1 MADFILSNEP
11 VIRLGFFI
19 GIFALM
25 ACWEVLAPRR
35 KPLYGRLRR
44 WPSNLGIVVLNTLLL
59 RLLFPAAAVG
69 AALLAERGGWGLFN
83 YYRLPFWLAA
93 LASVMLLD
101 LIIYLQHV
109 LFHAAPL
116 LWRLHRMHHTD
127 LDYDLT
133 TGARFH
139 PVEIILSMLIK
150 LAFVIAL
157 GAPPAAVVIFE
168 ILLNATAMFN
178 HSNIR
183 LPRPIDR
190 VLRWIVVTPDMHRV
204 HHSVLIDE
212 TNSNFGFNLP
222 WWDRLF
228 GTYRDQPRAGH
239 ENMTIGLNMFR
250 DPADLR
256 LDRMLIQPLIGPAGD
271 YTIQGRDSAAAERTP
286 PPQDRSQ

>member
-1 MADFILSNEP
+1 MADFILNYEP
-11 VIRLGFFI
+11 VMRLSFFI
-19 GIFALM
+19 GIFAVM
-25 ACWEVLAPRR
+25 AVWEVLAPRR
-35 KPLYGRLRR
+35 KPQYGRLRR

-83 YYRLPFWLAA
+83 YYNLPFWAAA
-93 LASVMLLD
+93 LATIVLLD
-101 LIIYLQHV
+101 LVIYLQHV

-150 LAFVIAL
+150 LAFVAAL

-183 LPRPIDR
+183 LPRPADR
-190 VLRWIVVTPDMHRV
+190 LLRWIVVTPDMHRV
-204 HHSVLIDE
+204 HHSVIIDE

-239 ENMTIGLNMFR
+239 EGMTIGLNMFR
-250 DPADLR
+250 DPADLQ
-256 LDRMLIQPLIGPAGD
+256 LQRMLIQPLIGPAGD
-271 YTIQGRDSAAAERTP
+271 YTIQGRNGTP
-286 PPQDRSQ
+286 PNQPPPGQGRSQ

>member
-19 GIFALM
+19 CIFALM
-25 ACWEVLAPRR
+25 ACWEILAPRR

-59 RLLFPAAAVG
+59 RLLFPTAAVG
-69 AALLAERGGWGLFN
+69 AALLAEQGGWGMFN
-83 YYRLPFWLAA
+83 YYRLPFWLAV
-93 LASVMLLD
+93 LASIVLLD

-109 LFHAAPL
+109 LFHAVPL

-157 GAPPAAVVIFE
+157 GAPPIAVVIFE
-168 ILLNATAMFN
+168 ILLNATSMFN
-178 HSNIR
+178 HSNISLSR
-183 LPRPIDR
+183 TSDR

-228 GTYRDQPRAGH
+228 CTYRDQPRAGH

-271 YTIQGRDSAAAERTP
+271 YTIQGQDSTSSERTP